1 MKKLYTYLSIIAIG
15 VIAINIFFYRDIYL
29 RQISY
34 QKNIL
39 FEQAKKAGNEIE
51 YVVSKFE
58 SDINKIL
65 FSDDIA
71 EIFNSADIK
80 ESGMR
85 KLKLFYSTYDYLIK
99 NIYIYDKNKNVL
111 NVFKDNKDNFII
123 DYYIAQRQR
132 ILEDRDTIKIKD
144 HTYHFYLPVFK
155 DNIVYGNVIVA
166 VDFNKYI
173 NTVLEKFHLDNT
185 LWQWI
190 IDKDGKVLSKN
201 ISADVEFTELEG
213 ISSNLNKGKKGFK
226 KHIAFVNDK
235 KEILISIYYPVSILR
250 QDFGIVFSLNNTVIL
265 NYIIKKIFFAG
276 SLSLVI
282 LFTSLFILLHIIRKK
297 LYAEHKINKELKRLD
312 SIIDNLPI
320 ALITLDSDRK
330 VISINKTAQ
339 ELLLIKDKKY
349 VIGKGISDRF
359 LLSKTYLAD
368 EDSVSAYDSNQF
380 ILYQREGNEV
390 VVYKKEVPFP
400 LDGEIIFLE
409 AFIDITS
416 VEKSRKYAVAA
427 NTAKSEFL
435 AQMSHEI
442 RTPMNGI
449 IGMTDAL
456 DQKNLSPSQK
466 DNIDI
471 IKKSA
476 DLLLNI
482 IDDILDFSKIEAG
495 KMQLE
500 EIPFKLRE
508 EIKLSLDLFRPIIE
522 EKKLKLSVNINPD
535 VPDNIIGDSFRLR
548 QVLSNLISNAL
559 KFTHE
564 GEIAVGVELE
574 EEYAGNLTLLFYVE
588 DTGVGIPEKQIESI
602 FSSFTQAEDSTSR
615 KYGGTGLGTTIS
627 KQLVNL
633 MHGEIW
639 VESPSSLSTKKKFPG
654 SKFSFTLEVFSN
666 EKLKKNFYFDNITDF
681 NQVNALILSQNID
694 DKIRLLN
701 FFKRT
706 EINIKSANYQ
716 INKFNDLKN
725 ILKANKENH
734 QIIFILDEPK
744 YDGFEIAH
752 KLKEANL
759 TDSFIFF
766 IISSNHKIDNYIQA
780 KREGID
786 YYLIQPF
793 EHNILISYLYDT
805 FPNIK
810 RIEEQEVKKIK
821 KDLSILVAEDNIIN
835 QKVAETIFSNL
846 GFKVDI
852 VNDGKEAVENFKK
865 KPYDVIFMDLVMPN
879 KDGIQATVDIRGMGY
894 QTPIIAMTATA
905 SKQSQSEAISSG
917 MNDYII
923 KPVRIETVR
932 NILSKWFS

>member
-1 MKKLYTYLSIIAIG
+1 MKKLYTYLLVIIIG
-15 VIAINIFFYRDIYL
+15 VIALNVVFYRDIYL

-39 FEQAKKAGNEIE
+39 FQQAEKAGIEIE
-51 YVVSKFE
+51 SVVSKFE

-71 EIFNSADIK
+71 EIFNSADVK

-85 KLKLFYSTYDYLIK
+85 KLKLFYSTFDDLIK
-99 NIYIYDKNKNVL
+99 NIYIYDRNRNVL

-123 DYYIAQRQR
+123 DHYVAQRQR
-132 ILEDRDTIKIKD
+132 LLEERDIIKLQGN
-144 HTYHFYLPVFK
+144 TYHFYLPVFK
-155 DNIVYGNVIVA
+155 DNYVYGNIIVA
-166 VDFNKYI
+166 IDFSRYLNS
-173 NTVLEKFHLDNT
+173 VLENFHLDNT

-190 IDKDGKVLSKN
+190 IDKNGNVLSKN
-201 ISADVEFTELEG
+201 IDAEVTFTELED
-213 ISSNLNKGKKGFK
+213 ITSNLKKEKRGFK
-226 KHIAFVNDK
+226 KHIAYIDGK
-235 KEILISIYYPVSILR
+235 KEILISIYYPIHVLR
-250 QDFGIVFSLNNTVIL
+250 QDFGIVFSLNNSVIL
-265 NYIIKKIFFAG
+265 DYIIKKIVMASAI
-276 SLSLVI
+276 SLAI
-282 LFTSLFILLHIIRKK
+282 LIISLFVLLQIIRKR
-297 LYAEHKINKELKRLD
+297 LSSELRISKELKNLNA
-312 SIIDNLPI
+312 IIDNLPI
-320 ALITLDSDRK
+320 ALIILDNERK
-330 VISINKTAQ
+330 VKVLNKTAQ
-339 ELLLIKDKKY
+339 ELLLIKDSKQ
-349 VIGKGISDRF
+349 VIGQNISDRF
-359 LLSKTYLAD
+359 LLSKTYAAA
-368 EDSVSAYDSNQF
+368 EDSESAYDSNQF

-400 LDGEIIFLE
+400 QDGEIMYLE
-409 AFIDITS
+409 AFIDITA

-435 AQMSHEI
+435 AKMSHEI

-449 IGMTDAL
+449 IGMADAL
-456 DQKNLSPSQK
+456 DQKNLTPAQK
-466 DNIDI
+466 DHVEI

-548 QVLSNLISNAL
+548 QVLSNLISNAV

-564 GEIAVGVELE
+564 GKIAVGVELE
-574 EEYAGNLTLLFYVE
+574 EEYSGNLTMLFYVE

-639 VESPSSLSTKKKFPG
+639 VESPSSLSKSKKYPG

-666 EKLKKNFYFDNITDF
+666 EKLNKSIYFDNVTDF
-681 NQVNALILSQNID
+681 NQVNALVLTLNFK
-694 DKIRLLN
+694 DKIRLDN
-701 FFKRT
+701 FFKRNRLNFKT
-706 EINIKSANYQ
+706 SHYPIDKIDE
-716 INKFNDLKN
+716 LK
-725 ILKANKENH
+725 ILLKENKENYH
-734 QIIFILDEPK
+734 IVFIMDEPN
-744 YDGFEIAH
+744 YDGFEIAR
-752 KLKEANL
+752 KLKEDSL

-766 IISSNHKIDNYIQA
+766 MISSNHRIDNFIMA

-793 EHNILISYLYDT
+793 EHNILMDYLHET
-805 FPNIK
+805 FPAID
-810 RIEEQEVKKIK
+810 IVEEKEEKKIRT
-821 KDLSILVAEDNIIN
+821 DLAILVAEDNIIN

-846 GFKVDI
+846 GYKVDI
-852 VNDGKEAVENFKK
+852 ANDGAEAVELFKK
-865 KPYDVIFMDLVMPN
+865 NSYDIVFMDLVMPN
-879 KDGIQATVDIRGMGY
+879 KDGIQATVDIRGMGRE
-894 QTPIIAMTATA
+894 TPIIAMTATA
-905 SKQSQSEAISSG
+905 SKKSQANAIASG
-917 MNDYII
+917 MNDYIT
-923 KPVRIETVR
+923 KPVKIETVK
-932 NILSKWFS
+932 NILIKWFG